1 MQSLICS
8 LNWDCSLVWGSYST
22 CNEETA
28 IILDWLKSFLL
39 LDLIKYLS
47 VFHYYAKFERT
58 CSLKK
63 KSFVLLHIDH
73 ITTSERCVMACCNIS
88 PSAPFKSLS
97 DTDSVCTDRHVH
109 RYSPKGVWAS
119 EHCVSNFRHLA
130 DAWIMSDF
138 HIFIYM
144 YIFALKMLSLLK
156 DNCSYT
162 VWGLSRQASLQLSN
176 DLRGS
181 YGRGYFEGT
190 RLK

>member
-63 KSFVLLHIDH
+63 KIFCSFAYWSYNYIWTLCNGLLQYIP
-73 ITTSERCVMACCNIS
+73 IS
-88 PSAPFKSLS
+88 TFQKFVRYWQCLHWQTCTQIQSKGSLS
-97 DTDSVCTDRHVH
+97 LWTLCLEFQTFSWRLNHV
-109 RYSPKGVWAS
+109 RFSY
-119 EHCVSNFRHLA
+119 
-130 DAWIMSDF
+130 I
-138 HIFIYM
+138 HIHVYFCLKNAF
-144 YIFALKMLSLLK
+144 FAE
-156 DNCSYT
+156 
-162 VWGLSRQASLQLSN
+162 RQL
-176 DLRGS
+176 
-181 YGRGYFEGT
+181 
-190 RLK
+190 